1 MSNLDSLD
9 KIVSLAKA
17 RGFIFQSS
25 EIYGGLSAVYDYG
38 PLGVELKRNIR
49 NAWWKEM
56 TQRHGN
62 IVGID
67 AAIFMHPKV
76 WEASG
81 HVGGFNDPMIDD
93 KQSKKR
99 YRADMLIEQ
108 YIMKLE
114 NKFIND
120 LYKHIN
126 EENKIKTDDYII
138 DISKPVHSIQARVDQ
153 FLQANKGSILKPDFS
168 DETETI
174 FVSVFD
180 EIKSNIEL
188 RPNSLFPHVSK
199 FEKDLSKIIKLY
211 FNLLVAG
218 GTGRKITD
226 DLYDIIIENEIKSP
240 DSGAFDW
247 TEVRQFNLMFK
258 TAFGA
263 TAGEDDIVYLRPETA
278 QGIFVNYKNV
288 LDTSRVSVPF
298 GIAQTGKA
306 FRNEV
311 VARQFVFRMREFE
324 QMEMQYFVEP
334 GSDEEAYNEWMK
346 KRISWHK
353 KIGIREENL
362 RFMPHPADKLAH
374 YARAAADVQY
384 KYPIG
389 WQEVEGVHNRSDF
402 DLTQHQEFSGK
413 KLDYFDQKNNKR
425 FVPYVIETSIGL
437 DRCTLMVLCDAY
449 REEEVNGEKRVVL
462 KMHPELAPIQVGVF
476 PLIKK
481 PELKEIAH
489 KIADDLR
496 EDYSVQYD
504 ETGSIGKRYRRL
516 DEAGTPFCIT
526 VDFDGLEDDTVTI
539 RHRDDMSQERVPVD
553 KVGEVIRAGIKGWK
567 AG

>member
-38 PLGVELKRNIR
+38 PLGVELKNNIR
-49 NAWWKEM
+49 NTWWKEM
-56 TQRHGN
+56 TQRHDN
-62 IVGID
+62 IVGVD

-108 YIMKLE
+108 YIAKLE
-114 NKFIND
+114 KD
-120 LYKHIN
+120 GKQD
-126 EENKIKTDDYII
+126 EADKIQKQLDTTGTRK
-138 DISKPVHSIQARVDQ
+138 S
-153 FLQANKGSILKPDFS
+153 L
-168 DETETI
+168 TE
-174 FVSVFD
+174 
-180 EIKSNIEL
+180 
-188 RPNSLFPHVSK
+188 
-199 FEKDLSKIIKLY
+199 
-211 FNLLVAG
+211 
-218 GTGRKITD
+218 
-226 DLYDIIIENEIKSP
+226 DLYDIIMENEIRSP

-258 TAFGA
+258 TQFGS
-263 TAGEDDIVYLRPETA
+263 TSTEEEGVYLRPETA

-288 LDTSRVSVPF
+288 LDTARVQVPF

-334 GSDEEAYNEWMK
+334 GTDGDAYEEWLE
-346 KRISWHK
+346 KRLAWHK
-353 KIGIREENL
+353 SIGIREENL
-362 RFMPHPADKLAH
+362 RTAPHPDDKLAH
-374 YARAAADVQY
+374 YARAAADIQY

-389 WQEVEGVHNRSDF
+389 WQEVEGIHNRSDF

-413 KLDYFDQKNNKR
+413 KLEYYDQKNQKR
-425 FVPYVIETSIGL
+425 YMPYVIETSVGL
-437 DRCTLMVLCDAY
+437 DRLTLMVLCDAY
-449 REEEVNGEKRVVL
+449 REEEIDGDSRTVL
-462 KMHPELAPIQVGVF
+462 KLDPRLAPVQVGIF

-481 PELKEIAH
+481 PELQEIAH
-489 KIADDLR
+489 KIEKELR

-504 ETGSIGKRYRRL
+504 ESGSIGKRYRRL

-526 VDFDGLEDDTVTI
+526 VDFETIEDDNKVTI
-539 RHRDDMSQERVPVD
+539 RYRDDMSQVRIPIE
-553 KVGEVIRAGIKGWK
+553 KVGDVIRDGIKDWK
-567 AG
+567 VEG

>member
-56 TQRHGN
+56 TRRHDN
-62 IVGID
+62 VVGID

-114 NKFIND
+114 KD
-120 LYKHIN
+120 GK
-126 EENKIKTDDYII
+126 EDKAKE
-138 DISKPVHSIQARVDQ
+138 IQELLDTSGTRKS
-153 FLQANKGSILKPDFS
+153 L
-168 DETETI
+168 TE
-174 FVSVFD
+174 
-180 EIKSNIEL
+180 
-188 RPNSLFPHVSK
+188 
-199 FEKDLSKIIKLY
+199 
-211 FNLLVAG
+211 
-218 GTGRKITD
+218 
-226 DLYDIIIENEIKSP
+226 DLYDIIIENEIRSP

-258 TAFGA
+258 TQFGA
-263 TAGEDDIVYLRPETA
+263 TSSEEDGVYLRPETA

-288 LDTSRVSVPF
+288 MDTSRVSVPF

-334 GSDEEAYNEWMK
+334 GTDEASYEEWLE
-346 KRISWHK
+346 KRLAWHK
-353 KIGIREENL
+353 SIGIREEHL
-362 RFMPHPADKLAH
+362 RTAPHPDDKLAH
-374 YARAAADVQY
+374 YARAAADIQY

-389 WQEVEGVHNRSDF
+389 WQEVEGIHNRSDF
-402 DLTQHQEFSGK
+402 DLKQHQEYSGK
-413 KLDYFDQKNNKR
+413 KMEYFDQKNQKR
-425 FVPYVIETSIGL
+425 YIPYVIETSVGL
-437 DRCTLMVLCDAY
+437 DRLTLMVLCDAY
-449 REEEVNGEKRVVL
+449 REEEVDGDKRVVL
-462 KMHPELAPIQVGVF
+462 KLHPKLAPVQVGIF

-481 PELKEIAH
+481 PALQEVAKKLEME
-489 KIADDLR
+489 LR
-496 EDYSVQYD
+496 EEFSVQYD
-504 ETGSIGKRYRRL
+504 ESGSIGKRYRRL

-526 VDFDGLEDDTVTI
+526 VDFDGLDDDTVTI
-539 RHRDDMSQERVPVD
+539 RHRDDMSQERVPLD
-553 KVGEVIRAGIKGWK
+553 KVADVIRTGMNNWK
-567 AG
+567 PN

>member
-38 PLGVELKRNIR
+38 PLGVELKNNIR
-49 NAWWKEM
+49 NTWWKEM
-56 TQRHGN
+56 TQRHDN
-62 IVGID
+62 IVGVD

-108 YIMKLE
+108 YIAKLE
-114 NKFIND
+114 KD
-120 LYKHIN
+120 GKQD
-126 EENKIKTDDYII
+126 EADKIQEQLDTTGTRK
-138 DISKPVHSIQARVDQ
+138 S
-153 FLQANKGSILKPDFS
+153 L
-168 DETETI
+168 TE
-174 FVSVFD
+174 
-180 EIKSNIEL
+180 
-188 RPNSLFPHVSK
+188 
-199 FEKDLSKIIKLY
+199 
-211 FNLLVAG
+211 
-218 GTGRKITD
+218 
-226 DLYDIIIENEIKSP
+226 DLYDIIMENEIRSP

-258 TAFGA
+258 TQFGS
-263 TAGEDDIVYLRPETA
+263 TSTEEDGVYLRPETA

-288 LDTSRVSVPF
+288 LDTARVQVPF

-334 GSDEEAYNEWMK
+334 GTDGDAYEEWLE
-346 KRISWHK
+346 KRLAWHK
-353 KIGIREENL
+353 SIGIREENL
-362 RFMPHPADKLAH
+362 RTAPHPDDKLAH
-374 YARAAADVQY
+374 YARAAADIQY

-389 WQEVEGVHNRSDF
+389 WQEVEGIHNRSDF

-413 KLDYFDQKNNKR
+413 KLEYYDQKNQKR
-425 FVPYVIETSIGL
+425 YMPYVIETSVGL
-437 DRCTLMVLCDAY
+437 DRLTLMVLCDAY
-449 REEEVNGEKRVVL
+449 REEEIEGDSRTVL
-462 KMHPELAPIQVGVF
+462 KLDPRLAPVQVGIF

-481 PELKEIAH
+481 PELQEIAH
-489 KIADDLR
+489 KIEKELR
-496 EDYSVQYD
+496 EDFSVQYD
-504 ETGSIGKRYRRL
+504 ESGSIGKRYRRL

-526 VDFDGLEDDTVTI
+526 VDFETIEDDNKVTI
-539 RHRDDMSQERVPVD
+539 RYRDDMNQVRIPIE
-553 KVGEVIRAGIKGWK
+553 KVGEVIRKGVKDWK
-567 AG
+567 VS